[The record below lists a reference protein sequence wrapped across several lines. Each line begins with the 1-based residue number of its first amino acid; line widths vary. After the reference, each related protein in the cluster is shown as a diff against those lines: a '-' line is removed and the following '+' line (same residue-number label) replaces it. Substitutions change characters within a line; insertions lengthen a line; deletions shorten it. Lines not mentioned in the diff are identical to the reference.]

1 MAPSGRGNK
10 NQSTQIQSQS
20 LKIRLQQLLQRSRET
35 ASSHS
40 FYLYLSIYSIPPLC
54 LFLFPAPNLCIYLS
68 SILLPFFLS
77 LHRHQ
82 QQIAHTMKEET
93 WKLHASIMPSKPKS
107 PHHPTQPSFSLI
119 NGPAGPKFMLKK
131 EKQKRNKERKK
142 EWENKKERE
151 VRCVQMS
158 SNQTHLTFL
167 SLSSKLCSPNCPS
180 ASPQKIPSSSLVFQK
195 NNIFHRVMWAFWISL
210 SRSESSHRENRKA
223 RTFLPLHLFSLS
235 WASLFLFLSFSHVS
249 FHLPSPLTPPHPPS
263 SFSLSPLFPLV
274 FVCSSLL
281 GSLVSL

>member
-1 MAPSGRGNK
+1 
-10 NQSTQIQSQS
+10 
-20 LKIRLQQLLQRSRET
+20 
-35 ASSHS
+35 
-40 FYLYLSIYSIPPLC
+40 
-54 LFLFPAPNLCIYLS
+54 
-68 SILLPFFLS
+68 
-77 LHRHQ
+77 
-82 QQIAHTMKEET
+82 
-93 WKLHASIMPSKPKS
+93 
-107 PHHPTQPSFSLI
+107 
-119 NGPAGPKFMLKK
+119 
-131 EKQKRNKERKK
+131 
-142 EWENKKERE
+142 
-151 VRCVQMS
+151 MS
-158 SNQTHLTFL
+158 SNQTHLTSLFLSL
-167 SLSSKLCSPNCPS
+167 SLSSKPCSPNCPS

-281 GSLVSL
+281 GSLVSLWSHEEDERGCLLGPSLWGISGSEGQAEAPESLAGLWRPAQGNPLCLALLFIFLNDRFFCSAVLWIWFFPLMALELLVHLGLWWFFVVKNKDVFLEEARKGSCGLIDNMFVWVWRVCDGWSLWKLTNFLE